1 MRIMVIYG
9 LLCSLGI
16 RGGLMLGFATAEL
29 LLSYWKSRYNESPSP
44 RVYIFGRRIHHGE
57 IGTLLALSS
66 LFFGRTSISMPA
78 TILTGIGLRLFM
90 DDYADFSEYFR
101 LKKKDASQRP
111 RAGALLDQK
120 KEPIKEDINNNNNE
134 AIPSFLCRNESISN
148 AKKTSK
154 NIILE
159 SLRKQIRSIIEEQ
172 TQSIKCIELQIQQSR
187 KHLLLIER
195 NPS

>member
-29 LLSYWKSRYNESPSP
+29 LLSYWKSRYNESPPP

-78 TILTGIGLRLFM
+78 TILTGIGLRLVM
-90 DDYADFSEYFR
+90 DDYADFSEWFR

-120 KEPIKEDINNNNNE
+120 KEPIKEHINNNNE
-134 AIPSFLCRNESISN
+134 VIPSFLCRNESISN

-172 TQSIKCIELQIQQSR
+172 TQSIKGIELQIQQSR

-195 NPS
+195 NLS

>member
-29 LLSYWKSRYNESPSP
+29 LLSYWKSRYNESPPP
-44 RVYIFGRRIHHGE
+44 RVYIFGRRIHLGE

-195 NPS
+195 NLS

>member
-1 MRIMVIYG
+1 MVIYG

-29 LLSYWKSRYNESPSP
+29 LLSYWKSRHNESPSP

-78 TILTGIGLRLFM
+78 TILTGIGLQLVM
-90 DDYADFSEYFR
+90 DDYADFSEWFR
-101 LKKKDASQRP
+101 LKKKDAFQRP

-120 KEPIKEDINNNNNE
+120 KEPIIEHINNNNE
-134 AIPSFLCRNESISN
+134 AIPSFLCRDESISN

-172 TQSIKCIELQIQQSR
+172 TQSKKCIELQIQQSR

-195 NPS
+195 NLS

>member
-78 TILTGIGLRLFM
+78 TILTGLGLRLVM
-90 DDYADFSEYFR
+90 DDYADFSEWFR

-120 KEPIKEDINNNNNE
+120 KEPIKEHINNNNE
-134 AIPSFLCRNESISN
+134 VIPSFLCRNESISN

-159 SLRKQIRSIIEEQ
+159 SFQKQIRSIIEAQ
-172 TQSIKCIELQIQQSR
+172 TQSINCIELQIQQSR

-195 NPS
+195 NLS

>member
-78 TILTGIGLRLFM
+78 TILTGIGLQLVM
-90 DDYADFSEYFR
+90 DDYADFSEWFR
-101 LKKKDASQRP
+101 LKKKDAFQRP

-120 KEPIKEDINNNNNE
+120 KEPIKEHINNNNE
-134 AIPSFLCRNESISN
+134 VIPSFLCRNASISN

-159 SLRKQIRSIIEEQ
+159 SLRKQIRSIIEAQ
-172 TQSIKCIELQIQQSR
+172 THSIKCIEQQIQQSR

>member
-1 MRIMVIYG
+1 MQIMVIYG

-66 LFFGRTSISMPA
+66 IFFGRTSISMPA
-78 TILTGIGLRLFM
+78 TILTGIGLRLVM
-90 DDYADFSEYFR
+90 DDYADFSEWFR

-120 KEPIKEDINNNNNE
+120 KEPIKEHINNNNKV
-134 AIPSFLCRNESISN
+134 IPSFLCRNGSISN

-159 SLRKQIRSIIEEQ
+159 SFQKQIRSIIEAQ
-172 TQSIKCIELQIQQSR
+172 TQSINCIELQIQQSR

-195 NPS
+195 NLS

>member
-1 MRIMVIYG
+1 
-9 LLCSLGI
+9 
-16 RGGLMLGFATAEL
+16 MLGFATAEL

-44 RVYIFGRRIHHGE
+44 RVYIFGRRLHHGE

-66 LFFGRTSISMPA
+66 IFFGRTSISMPA
-78 TILTGIGLRLFM
+78 TILTGIGLRLVM
-90 DDYADFSEYFR
+90 DDYADFSEWFR

-120 KEPIKEDINNNNNE
+120 KEPIKEHINNNNE
-134 AIPSFLCRNESISN
+134 VIPSFLCRNESISN

-159 SLRKQIRSIIEEQ
+159 SLRKQIRSIIEAQ
-172 TQSIKCIELQIQQSR
+172 TQSINCIELQIQQSR
-187 KHLLLIER
+187 KHLLFVER
-195 NPS
+195 NLS

>member
-44 RVYIFGRRIHHGE
+44 RVYIFGRRIHRGE
-57 IGTLLALSS
+57 ISTLLALSS
-66 LFFGRTSISMPA
+66 IFFGRTSISMPA
-78 TILTGIGLRLFM
+78 TILTGIGLRLVM
-90 DDYADFSEYFR
+90 DDYADFSEWFR

-120 KEPIKEDINNNNNE
+120 KEPIKEHINNNNE
-134 AIPSFLCRNESISN
+134 VIPSFLCRNESISN

-159 SLRKQIRSIIEEQ
+159 SLRKQIRSIIEAQ
-172 TQSIKCIELQIQQSR
+172 TQSINCIELQIQQSR

-195 NPS
+195 NLS

>member
-1 MRIMVIYG
+1 MQIMVIYG

-66 LFFGRTSISMPA
+66 IFFARTSISMPA
-78 TILTGIGLRLFM
+78 TILTGIGLRLVM
-90 DDYADFSEYFR
+90 DDYADFSEWFR

-120 KEPIKEDINNNNNE
+120 KEPILEHINNNNE
-134 AIPSFLCRNESISN
+134 VIPSFLCTNESISN
-148 AKKTSK
+148 TKKTSK
-154 NIILE
+154 YIILE
-159 SLRKQIRSIIEEQ
+159 SFRKQIRSIIEAQ
-172 TQSIKCIELQIQQSR
+172 TQSINCIELQIQQSR

-195 NPS
+195 NLS

>member
-1 MRIMVIYG
+1 MRIMVICG

-29 LLSYWKSRYNESPSP
+29 LLSYWKSRYNESPSS

-66 LFFGRTSISMPA
+66 IFFGRTSISMPA
-78 TILTGIGLRLFM
+78 TILTGIGLRLVM
-90 DDYADFSEYFR
+90 DDYADFSEWFR
-101 LKKKDASQRP
+101 HKKKDASQRP

-120 KEPIKEDINNNNNE
+120 KEPIKEHNE
-134 AIPSFLCRNESISN
+134 VLPSFLCRNESISN

-159 SLRKQIRSIIEEQ
+159 SLRKQIRSIIEAQ
-172 TQSIKCIELQIQQSR
+172 TQSINRIELQIQQSR
-187 KHLLLIER
+187 RHLLLIER
-195 NPS
+195 NLS